1 MVFYVLS
8 LYQKQGDNNIKL
20 FDTMATIN
28 LKRGDFLKRIADIE
42 NNPNQWQYLGERPAL
57 VDFYAPWC
65 GPCRMLMPVLDELA
79 KEYAGKVDI
88 YKVNVEDEQQLA
100 EEFGIRSIPTL
111 LFIPKQGLP
120 QTRLGAMQKSQL
132 REVFDRMAQ

>member
-1 MVFYVLS
+1 MIFYVLS
-8 LYQKQGDNNIKL
+8 LYQKQGDNNIKI

>member
-1 MVFYVLS
+1 M
-8 LYQKQGDNNIKL
+8 YQKQEDNNIKL

-42 NNPNQWQYLGERPAL
+42 NNPNQWNYLGERPAL

-79 KEYAGKVDI
+79 NEYAGKVDI

>member
-1 MVFYVLS
+1 MIFYVLS

-88 YKVNVEDEQQLA
+88 YKVNIEDEQQLA

>member
-1 MVFYVLS
+1 
-8 LYQKQGDNNIKL
+8 
-20 FDTMATIN
+20 MATIN

-111 LFIPKQGLP
+111 LF
-120 QTRLGAMQKSQL
+120 GAATLTFAFVCATIEKKGFHLSKL
-132 REVFDRMAQ
+132 WCIIT

>member
-1 MVFYVLS
+1 MIFYVLS
-8 LYQKQGDNNIKL
+8 LYQKQRDNNIKL

>member
-1 MVFYVLS
+1 MKKYLLILVLTLATFASAMAKGGVEFRDGALDDMVAEAAAEEKY
-8 LYQKQGDNNIKL
+8 L
-20 FDTMATIN
+20 FVELFAT
-28 LKRGDFLKRIADIE
+28 
-42 NNPNQWQYLGERPAL
+42 
-57 VDFYAPWC
+57 WC

>member
-1 MVFYVLS
+1 MIFYVLS
-8 LYQKQGDNNIKL
+8 LYQKQEDNNIKL

>member
-1 MVFYVLS
+1 MKKYLLIFVLTLATFASAMAKGGVEFRDGALDDMVAEAAAEEKY
-8 LYQKQGDNNIKL
+8 L
-20 FDTMATIN
+20 FVELFAT
-28 LKRGDFLKRIADIE
+28 
-42 NNPNQWQYLGERPAL
+42 
-57 VDFYAPWC
+57 WC

>member
-1 MVFYVLS
+1 MIFYVLS
-8 LYQKQGDNNIKL
+8 LYQKQGDDNIKL

-88 YKVNVEDEQQLA
+88 YKVNVQDEQQLA

>member
-1 MVFYVLS
+1 
-8 LYQKQGDNNIKL
+8 
-20 FDTMATIN
+20 MATIN

-42 NNPNQWQYLGERPAL
+42 NSPNQWQYLGERPAL

-111 LFIPKQGLP
+111 LFIPKQGLS

>member
-1 MVFYVLS
+1 MIFYVLS

-42 NNPNQWQYLGERPAL
+42 NNPNQWNYLGERPAL

-88 YKVNVEDEQQLA
+88 YKVNIEDEQQLA

>member
-1 MVFYVLS
+1 
-8 LYQKQGDNNIKL
+8 
-20 FDTMATIN
+20 MATIN

-42 NNPNQWQYLGERPAL
+42 NSPNQWKYLGERPAL

-88 YKVNVEDEQQLA
+88 YKVNIEDEQQLA

>member
-1 MVFYVLS
+1 M
-8 LYQKQGDNNIKL
+8 YQKQGDNNIKL

-88 YKVNVEDEQQLA
+88 YKVNIEDEQQLA

>member
-1 MVFYVLS
+1 MFYVLS

>member
-1 MVFYVLS
+1 MIFYVLS